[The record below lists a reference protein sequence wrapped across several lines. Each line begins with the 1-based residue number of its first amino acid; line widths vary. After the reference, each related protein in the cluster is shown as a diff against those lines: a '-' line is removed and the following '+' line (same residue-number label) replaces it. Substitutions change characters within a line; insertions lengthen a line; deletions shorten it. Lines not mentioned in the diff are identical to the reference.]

1 MHERA
6 KRHMHGQFDFGEI
19 TPQRYFASIA
29 VVVGLLFA
37 FISGAES
44 GAPSLP
50 MRLLQWQLQS
60 CLPMALMVLSQLL
73 LARMPWFEKL
83 HTWLRLL
90 LSGFLGATLF
100 TPLALAIDVWLYGD
114 AVGAAQLLEEFTG
127 VVPPVVLCWLA
138 INAPWVMGF
147 RLQSVSSGGDEEAPA
162 ASAGGSA
169 SELPF
174 LQLVPRRLRGELL
187 YLEAELHY
195 VAVVTARGRSLILYN
210 LRDAITELGARE
222 GIQPHR
228 SFWVAATQVTGFKRR
243 GRQGVLQMRN
253 GDEVPVSRRN
263 LQQVQSWYDGLEPAC

>member
-1 MHERA
+1 MHKRA
-6 KRHMHGQFDFGEI
+6 KRHMYGQFDFGEI

-37 FISGAES
+37 FISGAEP
-44 GAPSLP
+44 GAPSFP
-50 MRLLQWQLQS
+50 VRLLQWQLQS
-60 CLPMALMVLSQLL
+60 CLPMALMVFSQLL
-73 LARMPWFEKL
+73 LARMPFFEKL
-83 HTWLRLL
+83 HTWLQLL
-90 LSGFLGATLF
+90 LSGLLGAILF

-114 AVGAAQLLEEFTG
+114 AADAAELLDEFTG

-147 RLQSVSSGGDEEAPA
+147 RLQSVSSNGDE
-162 ASAGGSA
+162 ASPSPSA
-169 SELPF
+169 SGSVTDLPF

-195 VAVVTARGRSLILYN
+195 VAVVTTRGRSLILYN
-210 LRDAITELGARE
+210 LRDAIGELGACE

-228 SFWVAATQVTGFKRR
+228 SFWVAASQVAGFQRR
-243 GRQGVLQMRN
+243 GRQGVLHMSN

-263 LQQVQSWYDGLEPAC
+263 LQQVQSWYDELEPAC